1 MSLLTW
7 LTRNWADTDE
17 GDDPRL
23 QPLEVPLSLLKAM
36 ARVKTALG
44 GLPRWQVVA
53 VDPATCTIRA
63 ERRTRLFRFVDDI
76 TVRCEAL
83 AEERT
88 RLHARS
94 QARVGKGDFGQNR
107 RNLLKLWSAL
117 TNLQ

>member
-1 MSLLTW
+1 MGLKTW

-23 QPLEVPLSLLKAM
+23 RPLELPLSM
-36 ARVKTALG
+36 PEALAKVAATLR
-44 GLPRWQVVA
+44 GLARWQVVA
-53 VDPATCTIRA
+53 VDAGTSTIRA

-88 RLHARS
+88 RIHARS
-94 QARVGKGDFGQNR
+94 QSRLGKGDLGQNR
-107 RNLLKLWSAL
+107 RNLLTLWSAL
-117 TNLQ
+117 ITSQ